1 MSLIAINGVDI
12 PTPSSYSIGIQDLSN
27 AERNANGTMIIE
39 RIATKRK
46 IELAWAFLTRE
57 QISIILNAVSPV
69 FFTVEY
75 MDPLNGDIKSG
86 TFYCGD
92 RSIGLIDF
100 KNSIPRYKDIKFNL
114 VER

>member
-1 MSLIAINGVDI
+1 MSLIKINGVDI
-12 PTPSSYSIGIQDLSN
+12 PTPTSYSVSIQDLSN
-27 AERNANGTMIIE
+27 AERNATGTMIIE

-46 IELAWAFLTRE
+46 IELGWSYLTKE
-57 QISIILNAVSPV
+57 KTSILLNAINPV
-69 FFTVEY
+69 FFNVQY
-75 MDPLNGDIKSG
+75 IDPQTGGIKSG

-100 KNSIPRYKDIKFNL
+100 KNGKPRYKDIKFNL

>member
-1 MSLIAINGVDI
+1 MSLIKINGVDI
-12 PTPSSYSIGIQDLSN
+12 PTPSSYSIGVQDLSN

-39 RIATKRK
+39 RIATKIK
-46 IELAWAFLTRE
+46 IELAWSFLTKE
-57 QISIILNAVSPV
+57 QTSLILNTVSDV
-69 FFTVEY
+69 FFRVEY
-75 MDPLNGDIKSG
+75 IDPVIGGYKSG

-100 KNSIPRYKDIKFNL
+100 KNGLPRYKDIKFNL